1 MEINFIFI
9 ISDKHLIVYIRRFP
23 FKILKEKQMK
33 INNKTSQSI
42 GFIGAGNMG
51 LPMLKNLIKQGYEV
65 KVYDINPKITN
76 KLEKDKIK
84 SVNNLRGIANSNF
97 IISILPDTNDV
108 ENVFNN
114 RTGIN
119 SYLKPGTVVI
129 DMSTISSKS
138 AIDIGKTLQ
147 KIQVDFLDAPVS
159 GGVKGA
165 QNGNLSIMVGG
176 KKDIFKKSLNILN
189 CFGKNVIY
197 AGKSGMGQ
205 IFKMCNQ
212 IMVGSHIQAMCEAF
226 ALCKS
231 KGGNLNLLRETLMGG
246 SANSWMLENLGNHVI
261 DKNDQAGFR
270 IDLQLKDLRLA
281 SEAAFES
288 GVPLPGLSLVQTLYL
303 GSRAHNEGKNGNQSL
318 FKTYDRM
325 TNQK

>member
-1 MEINFIFI
+1 MFTFVCKLNLN
-9 ISDKHLIVYIRRFP
+9 SGRKYMRVKDKT
-23 FKILKEKQMK
+23 
-33 INNKTSQSI
+33 NQSI

-51 LPMLKNLIKQGYEV
+51 LPMLKNLVKQGYDV
-65 KVYDINPKITN
+65 KVYDINPKIT
-76 KLEKDKIK
+76 KRLEKEKIK
-84 SVNNLRGIANSNF
+84 TVNNLRAIATNNF

-108 ENVFNN
+108 ESVFND

-119 SYLKPGTVVI
+119 SYLKPGTTVI
-129 DMSTISSKS
+129 DMSTISSSS
-138 AIDIGKTLQ
+138 AIEIGKLLQ
-147 KIQVDFLDAPVS
+147 KLQVEFLDAPVS

-165 QNGNLSIMVGG
+165 QNANLSIMVGG
-176 KKDIFKKSLNILN
+176 KKDTFKKSFNILS

-246 SANSWMLENLGNHVI
+246 SANSWMLENLGNQVI

-288 GVPLPGLSLVQTLYL
+288 GVPYQVYP
-303 GSRAHNEGKNGNQSL
+303 
-318 FKTYDRM
+318 
-325 TNQK
+325 

>member
-1 MEINFIFI
+1 
-9 ISDKHLIVYIRRFP
+9 
-23 FKILKEKQMK
+23 MK

-65 KVYDINPKITN
+65 KVYDINPKITK

-84 SVNNLRGIANSNF
+84 SANNLRGIANSNF

-108 ENVFNN
+108 ENVFND

-138 AIDIGKTLQ
+138 AIEIGKTLQ

-165 QNGNLSIMVGG
+165 QNAKLSIMVGG
-176 KKDIFKKSLNILN
+176 KKDVFKKSINILN

-231 KGGNLNLLRETLMGG
+231 KGGNLNL
-246 SANSWMLENLGNHVI
+246 
-261 DKNDQAGFR
+261 
-270 IDLQLKDLRLA
+270 
-281 SEAAFES
+281 
-288 GVPLPGLSLVQTLYL
+288 
-303 GSRAHNEGKNGNQSL
+303 
-318 FKTYDRM
+318 
-325 TNQK
+325 